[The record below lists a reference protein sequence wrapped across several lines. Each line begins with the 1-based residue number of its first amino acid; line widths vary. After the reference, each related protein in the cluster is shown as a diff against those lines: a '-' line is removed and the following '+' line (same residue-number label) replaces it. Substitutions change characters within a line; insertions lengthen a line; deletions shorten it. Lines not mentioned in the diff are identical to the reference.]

1 MNTLCASCQVQDHSG
16 MILPMQE
23 QHEYSEIN
31 TLCASCQHEESALI
45 AALSTGGPM

>member
-1 MNTLCASCQVQDHSG
+1 
-16 MILPMQE
+16 MQE
-23 QHEYSEIN
+23 CSCYMQGSMNIQEIN